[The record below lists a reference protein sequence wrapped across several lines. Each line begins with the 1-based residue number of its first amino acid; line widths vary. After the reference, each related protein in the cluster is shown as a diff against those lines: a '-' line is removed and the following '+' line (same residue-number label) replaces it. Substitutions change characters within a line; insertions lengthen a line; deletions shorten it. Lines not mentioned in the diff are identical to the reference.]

1 MFEIRFPKVA
11 AASADLRVAFKQ
23 PGVIPELC
31 GVLAASQQVQVR
43 QYAAVLL
50 RLVDLRLY
58 GSSVGVGERLQILI
72 LKE

>member
-1 MFEIRFPKVA
+1 MFEICFPKVA

-31 GVLAASQQVQVR
+31 SVLAASQQVQVR

-50 RLVDLRLY
+50 RLVDPRLY
-58 GSSVGVGERLQILI
+58 GSSVGVGKKMAIVNA
-72 LKE
+72 

>member
-1 MFEIRFPKVA
+1 MSEIGFAKVA

-31 GVLAASQQVQVR
+31 SVLAASQQVQVR

-50 RLVDLRLY
+50 RLVELRLY
-58 GSSVGVGERLQILI
+58 GSCIGFGKRLHLLM
-72 LKE
+72 LKD